1 MGISPPLPAFQT
13 VTLCSALFM
22 QASGIRLLYS
32 SRISFTFHCK
42 CILKGGGKGKGVEG
56 KGRGQRQPLS
66 FPRAAA

>member
-42 CILKGGGKGKGVEG
+42 CILKGGW
-56 KGRGQRQPLS
+56 GRGWRGREEVRGSL
-66 FPRAAA
+66 

>member
-1 MGISPPLPAFQT
+1 MGISPPLPTFQT
-13 VTLCSALFM
+13 VTLCSALLM

-42 CILKGGGKGKGVEG
+42 CILKGGVGKGVEG